1 MCILNLRPKEADQ
14 LSSPSVLHV
23 FALTTSTTPP
33 SPPSSSPHNSILTR
47 RLRLQLISNQVLR
60 DASFLSHGHDLSP
73 RPALSIATLR
83 CLLEEPYST
92 L

>member
-1 MCILNLRPKEADQ
+1 MHGILNLRPKEADQ

-23 FALTTSTTPP
+23 FTLTTSTTPP
-33 SPPSSSPHNSILTR
+33 SPPSPHNSILAR
-47 RLRLQLISNQVLR
+47 RLRLRLIPNQVLR
-60 DASFLSHGHDLSP
+60 DASFLSHGDDLSP